1 MGNTGSTKVHPEL
14 IEDIKPI
21 KKIKSRIYAYQ
32 YQDAS
37 TILSDEKINDS
48 SILVY
53 RSKRIFNTNERIILM
68 KWLLHKR
75 HHLDTIIA
83 THNDIRDMVDRIDL
97 IPNDQIINLAK
108 IVENKEIGKV
118 LLEDEPR

>member
-37 TILSDEKINDS
+37 TVLTDEKINDS

-53 RSKRIFNTNERIILM
+53 RSKRIIHTNERIILM

-75 HHLDTIIA
+75 HHLETIIA
-83 THNDIRDMVDRIDL
+83 THDDIRDMVDRIDL
-97 IPNDQIINLAK
+97 LPNDQIINLAK
-108 IVENKEIGKV
+108 IVENKEIGKT
-118 LLEDEPR
+118 LLEDEPK